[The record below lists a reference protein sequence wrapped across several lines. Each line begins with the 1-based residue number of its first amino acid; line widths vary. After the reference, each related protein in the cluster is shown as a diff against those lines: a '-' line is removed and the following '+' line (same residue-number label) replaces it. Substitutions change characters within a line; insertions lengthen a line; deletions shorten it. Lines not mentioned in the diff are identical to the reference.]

1 MIRAIFLMNDQSIT
15 HACVTSREK
24 ENKIY
29 VKIFLTG
36 DVITLRTGTR
46 PGGRWTDKVSFCGH
60 LTFETGL

>member
-36 DVITLRTGTR
+36 NKLKLV
-46 PGGRWTDKVSFCGH
+46 CGIFLNLNH
-60 LTFETGL
+60 NIETE